1 MSGNVELR
9 AFLLLRGLHVEND
22 YLIGF
27 AAGLASSNLYYSLEF
42 ESMVLA
48 DWTVNEAAS
57 SNGFFL
63 FDSLHRRNS
72 SSYPQRT

>member
-9 AFLLLRGLHVEND
+9 AFLFLRGLHIEND
-22 YLIGF
+22 YLVGF
-27 AAGLASSNLYYSLEF
+27 VAGLASSNLYYSLEF

-57 SNGFFL
+57 SNRFFL
-63 FDSLHRRNS
+63 FDGLHRRIS